1 MKVGFIGLGIMGKPM
16 AKNLLKAGYQV
27 CVNDFHK
34 EAVEELVAAGATA
47 GANNAEVA
55 KGVDVVITMVPN
67 SPNVRAALLGENG
80 VAEGADKDTVVIDM
94 SSIDP
99 VESKKIAAELKE
111 RTGME
116 MLDCPVSGGEPKAI
130 DGTLSIMC
138 GGKKEVFDK
147 YTDLLKAM
155 GSSVVYVGEI
165 GSGNVAKLANQMVV
179 AANIGICAE
188 AMTFAKKMGTDPELV
203 YQAIRGGLAGSTVMD
218 AKVPMMLAG
227 NYKPGF

>member
-16 AKNLLKAGYQV
+16 AKNLLKAGHQV

-94 SSIDP
+94 SSC
-99 VESKKIAAELKE
+99 
-111 RTGME
+111 
-116 MLDCPVSGGEPKAI
+116 CPVS
-130 DGTLSIMC
+130 
-138 GGKKEVFDK
+138 
-147 YTDLLKAM
+147 
-155 GSSVVYVGEI
+155 
-165 GSGNVAKLANQMVV
+165 
-179 AANIGICAE
+179 
-188 AMTFAKKMGTDPELV
+188 KM
-203 YQAIRGGLAGSTVMD
+203 
-218 AKVPMMLAG
+218 
-227 NYKPGF
+227 